1 MKFLD
6 KLILCLFSAI
16 ILMLSVFSCFVI
28 FGWADATTIF
38 VMVTNVLKNKVE
50 IINYIE
56 VSHFDNNK
64 VIIKYIDGDIVIKG
78 DNLIISKLMN
88 DSILVKGSISNIELR

>member
-1 MKFLD
+1 MNIHKFRSDLLED
-6 KLILCLFSAI
+6 DFS
-16 ILMLSVFSCFVI
+16 M
-28 FGWADATTIF
+28 
-38 VMVTNVLKNKVE
+38 NVLKNKVE

-64 VIIKYIDGDIVIKG
+64 VIIKYIDGDVVIKG